1 MASKEQIIAMAE
13 SGISH
18 TMIASRVGVSESY
31 ISQVLSE
38 DSIRARTIQAQLA
51 VLDER
56 TARDAKY
63 DAIEDAL
70 LEKTSQI
77 VPNLYK
83 PQDIIKVLMMINKA
97 ERRGASS
104 QQLAELANSRQD
116 SVVPLELPER
126 IRTKIIKSHTKEVI
140 SVNGRGLITKDSRT
154 LLQEIESEKTLLPVD
169 PLDVDLPEPQLESSN
184 SHVSLPAPAVSP
196 SDFTIGQNRFGEKVT
211 LTPEQ
216 IEDDDLI

>member
-1 MASKEQIIAMAE
+1 MASKEQIIALAE
-13 SGISH
+13 SGIAPAL
-18 TMIASRVGVSESY
+18 IAKRAGVSESY
-31 ISQVLSE
+31 VSQVLSE
-38 DSIRARTIQAQLA
+38 DSIRARTIKAQLA

-63 DAIEDAL
+63 DAIEDEL
-70 LEKTSQI
+70 LEKTKKL
-77 VPNLYK
+77 VPALYK
-83 PQDIIKVLMMINKA
+83 PQDIIKVLLMINRA

-126 IRTKIIKSHTKEVI
+126 VRTKIIKSHTREVI

-154 LLQEIESEKTLLPVD
+154 LLQEIESEKSVLPND
-169 PLDVDLPEPQLESSN
+169 SLDVDLDLESVN
-184 SHVSLPAPAVSP
+184 SHVSLPAPTETSQG
-196 SDFTIGQNRFGEKVT
+196 FTISPNGFGEKVT
-211 LTPEQ
+211 ITPNQ

>member
-1 MASKEQIIAMAE
+1 MASKEQIIALAE
-13 SGISH
+13 SGIAHSL
-18 TMIASRVGVSESY
+18 IAKRTGVSESY

-38 DSIRARTIQAQLA
+38 DSIRAKTIQAQLA

-70 LEKTSQI
+70 LEKTSEI

-169 PLDVDLPEPQLESSN
+169 PLDVDLELESTN
-184 SHVSLPAPAVSP
+184 SHVSLPAPSETPA
-196 SDFTIGQNRFGEKVT
+196 DFTISPNRFGEKIT
-211 LTPEQ
+211 ITPEQ

>member
-1 MASKEQIIAMAE
+1 MASKEQIIALAE
-13 SGISH
+13 SGIAHSL
-18 TMIASRVGVSESY
+18 IAKRTGVSESY

-38 DSIRARTIQAQLA
+38 DSIRAKTIQAQLA

-70 LEKTSQI
+70 LEKTSEI

-169 PLDVDLPEPQLESSN
+169 PFDVDLELESTN
-184 SHVSLPAPAVSP
+184 SHVSLPAPPETPA
-196 SDFTIGQNRFGEKVT
+196 DFTISPNRFGEKIT

>member
-1 MASKEQIIAMAE
+1 MASKEQIIALAE
-13 SGISH
+13 SGIAHSL
-18 TMIASRVGVSESY
+18 IAKRTGVSESY

-38 DSIRARTIQAQLA
+38 DSIRAKTIQAQLA

-70 LEKTSQI
+70 LEKTSEI

-169 PLDVDLPEPQLESSN
+169 PLDVDLEPESTN
-184 SHVSLPAPAVSP
+184 SHVSLPAPTETPA
-196 SDFTIGQNRFGEKVT
+196 DFTISPNRFGEKIT
-211 LTPEQ
+211 PTPEQ

>member
-1 MASKEQIIAMAE
+1 MASKEQIIALAE
-13 SGISH
+13 SGIAHSL
-18 TMIASRVGVSESY
+18 IAKRTGVSESY

-38 DSIRARTIQAQLA
+38 DSIRAKTIQAQLA

-70 LEKTSQI
+70 LEKTSEI

-169 PLDVDLPEPQLESSN
+169 PFDVDLELESTN
-184 SHVSLPAPAVSP
+184 SHVSLPAPTETPA
-196 SDFTIGQNRFGEKVT
+196 DFTISQNRSSEKIT

>member
-1 MASKEQIIAMAE
+1 MASKEQIIALAE
-13 SGISH
+13 SGIAHSL
-18 TMIASRVGVSESY
+18 IAKRTGVSESY

-38 DSIRARTIQAQLA
+38 DSIRTKTIQAQLA

-70 LEKTSQI
+70 LEKTSEI

-169 PLDVDLPEPQLESSN
+169 PLDVDLELESTN
-184 SHVSLPAPAVSP
+184 SHVSLPAPSETPA
-196 SDFTIGQNRFGEKVT
+196 DFTISPNRFGEKIT

>member
-1 MASKEQIIAMAE
+1 MASKEQIIALAE
-13 SGISH
+13 SGIAHSL
-18 TMIASRVGVSESY
+18 IAKRTGVSESY

-38 DSIRARTIQAQLA
+38 DSIRAKTIQAQLA

-70 LEKTSQI
+70 LEKTAEI

-169 PLDVDLPEPQLESSN
+169 PLDVDLELESTN
-184 SHVSLPAPAVSP
+184 SHVSLPAPSETPA
-196 SDFTIGQNRFGEKVT
+196 DFTISPNRFGEKIT

>member
-1 MASKEQIIAMAE
+1 MASKEQIIALAE
-13 SGISH
+13 SGIAHSL
-18 TMIASRVGVSESY
+18 IAKRTGVSESY

-38 DSIRARTIQAQLA
+38 DSIRAKTIQAQLA

-70 LEKTSQI
+70 LEKTSEI

-169 PLDVDLPEPQLESSN
+169 PLDVDLELESTN
-184 SHVSLPAPAVSP
+184 SHVSLPAPSETPAN
-196 SDFTIGQNRFGEKVT
+196 FTISPNRFGEKIT

>member
-1 MASKEQIIAMAE
+1 MASKEQIIALAE
-13 SGISH
+13 SGIAHSL
-18 TMIASRVGVSESY
+18 IAKRTGVSESY

-38 DSIRARTIQAQLA
+38 DSIRTKTIQAQLA

-70 LEKTSQI
+70 LEKTSEI

-154 LLQEIESEKTLLPVD
+154 LLQEIESERTLLPVD
-169 PLDVDLPEPQLESSN
+169 PLDVDLELESTN
-184 SHVSLPAPAVSP
+184 SHVSLPAPTETPA
-196 SDFTIGQNRFGEKVT
+196 DFTISPNRFGEKIT

>member
-1 MASKEQIIAMAE
+1 MASKEQIIALAE
-13 SGISH
+13 SGIAHSL
-18 TMIASRVGVSESY
+18 IAKRTGVSESY

-38 DSIRARTIQAQLA
+38 DSIRTKTIQAQLA

-70 LEKTSQI
+70 LEKTSEI

-169 PLDVDLPEPQLESSN
+169 PLDVDLELESTN
-184 SHVSLPAPAVSP
+184 SHVSLPAPTETPA
-196 SDFTIGQNRFGEKVT
+196 DFTISPNRFGEKIT

>member
-1 MASKEQIIAMAE
+1 MASKEQIIALAE
-13 SGISH
+13 SGIAHSL
-18 TMIASRVGVSESY
+18 IAKRTGVSESY

-38 DSIRARTIQAQLA
+38 DSIRAKTIQAQLA

-70 LEKTSQI
+70 LEKTSEI

-169 PLDVDLPEPQLESSN
+169 PLDVDLEIESTN
-184 SHVSLPAPAVSP
+184 SHVSLPAPSETPA
-196 SDFTIGQNRFGEKVT
+196 DFTISPNRFGEKIT

>member
-1 MASKEQIIAMAE
+1 MASKEQIIALAE
-13 SGISH
+13 SGIAPAL
-18 TMIASRVGVSESY
+18 IAKRAGVSESY

-38 DSIRARTIQAQLA
+38 DSIRARTIKAQLA

-63 DAIEDAL
+63 DAIEDEL
-70 LEKTSQI
+70 LEKTKKL
-77 VPNLYK
+77 VPALYK
-83 PQDIIKVLMMINKA
+83 PQDIIKVLLMINRA
-97 ERRGASS
+97 ERRGATS

-126 IRTKIIKSHTKEVI
+126 VRTKIIKSHTREVI

-154 LLQEIESEKTLLPVD
+154 LLQEIESEKTLLPND
-169 PLDVDLPEPQLESSN
+169 PLDVDLDLESVN
-184 SHVSLPAPAVSP
+184 SHVSLPAPTETSQGFAISP
-196 SDFTIGQNRFGEKVT
+196 NGFSEKVT
-211 LTPEQ
+211 ITPNQ

>member
-1 MASKEQIIAMAE
+1 MTSKEQIIALAE
-13 SGISH
+13 SGIAHSL
-18 TMIASRVGVSESY
+18 IAKRTGVSESY

-38 DSIRARTIQAQLA
+38 DSIRAKTIQAQLS

-169 PLDVDLPEPQLESSN
+169 PLDVDLELESSN

>member
-1 MASKEQIIAMAE
+1 MASKEQIIALAE
-13 SGISH
+13 SGIAHSL
-18 TMIASRVGVSESY
+18 IAKRTGVSESY

-38 DSIRARTIQAQLA
+38 DSIRAKTIQAQLA

-70 LEKTSQI
+70 LEKTSEI

-169 PLDVDLPEPQLESSN
+169 PLDVDLELESTN
-184 SHVSLPAPAVSP
+184 SHVSLPAPSETPA
-196 SDFTIGQNRFGEKVT
+196 DFTISPNRLGEKIT

>member
-1 MASKEQIIAMAE
+1 MASKEQIIALAE
-13 SGISH
+13 SGIAHSL
-18 TMIASRVGVSESY
+18 IAKRTGVSESY

-38 DSIRARTIQAQLA
+38 DSIRAKTIQAQLA

-70 LEKTSQI
+70 LEKTSEI

-116 SVVPLELPER
+116 SIVPLELPER

-169 PLDVDLPEPQLESSN
+169 PFDVDLELESTN
-184 SHVSLPAPAVSP
+184 SHVSLPAPTETPA
-196 SDFTIGQNRFGEKVT
+196 DFTISPNRFGEKIT
-211 LTPEQ
+211 PTPEQ

>member
-1 MASKEQIIAMAE
+1 MASKEQIIALAE
-13 SGISH
+13 SGIAHSL
-18 TMIASRVGVSESY
+18 IAKRTGVSESY

-38 DSIRARTIQAQLA
+38 DSIRAKTIQAQLA

-70 LEKTSQI
+70 LEKTSEI

-169 PLDVDLPEPQLESSN
+169 PLDVDLELESTN
-184 SHVSLPAPAVSP
+184 SHVSLPAPSETSA
-196 SDFTIGQNRFGEKVT
+196 DFTISPNRFGEKIT

>member
-1 MASKEQIIAMAE
+1 MASKEQIIALAE
-13 SGISH
+13 SGIAHSL
-18 TMIASRVGVSESY
+18 IAKRTGVSESY

-38 DSIRARTIQAQLA
+38 DSIRAKTIQAQLA

-70 LEKTSQI
+70 LEKTSEI

-140 SVNGRGLITKDSRT
+140 SVNGRGLITKDSRS

-169 PLDVDLPEPQLESSN
+169 PLDVDLELESTN
-184 SHVSLPAPAVSP
+184 SHVSLPAPSETPA
-196 SDFTIGQNRFGEKVT
+196 DFTISPNRFGEKIT
-211 LTPEQ
+211 ITPEQ

>member
-1 MASKEQIIAMAE
+1 MASKEQIIALAE
-13 SGISH
+13 SGIAHSL
-18 TMIASRVGVSESY
+18 IAKRTGVSESY

-38 DSIRARTIQAQLA
+38 DSIRAKTIQAQLA

-70 LEKTSQI
+70 LEKTSEI

-169 PLDVDLPEPQLESSN
+169 PLDVDLELESTN
-184 SHVSLPAPAVSP
+184 SHVSLPAPSETPA
-196 SDFTIGQNRFGEKVT
+196 DFTISPNRFGEKIT